1 MTIAETL
8 NQASQGLLMPSESEY
23 PFEVFIWK
31 DVVEFTPEK
40 ILELTNYS
48 PATSIEE
55 VELDYF
61 FRNVASEKDWH
72 DNIPKEN
79 VAKFQ
84 NLVQVI
90 KDNLVE
96 IRVYRIGTIE
106 ISIYIVGKTNDGDGV
121 AGVATKVIET

>member
-8 NQASQGLLMPSESEY
+8 TQASQGLLMLSESEY

-31 DVVEFTPEK
+31 DVVELTPEK
-40 ILELTNYS
+40 ILELTNYP

-72 DNIPKEN
+72 DNIQKEN
-79 VAKFQ
+79 VAKFH

-90 KDNLVE
+90 KENLAD

-106 ISIYIVGKTNDGDGV
+106 VSAYIVGKTNDGV
-121 AGVATKVIET
+121 AGLATKVIET

>member
-8 NQASQGLLMPSESEY
+8 TKASQGLLMPSESEY

-31 DVVEFTPEK
+31 DVELTPQK
-40 ILELTNYS
+40 ILELTNYP
-48 PATSIEE
+48 PATLIEE

-61 FRNVASEKDWH
+61 FRNVAGEKDGH
-72 DNIPKEN
+72 DEIQKEN

-90 KDNLVE
+90 KDNLAD
-96 IRVYRIGTIE
+96 IGVYRIGTIE
-106 ISIYIVGKTNDGDGV
+106 VSVYIVGKTNDGV
-121 AGVATKVIET
+121 AGLATKVIET

>member
-1 MTIAETL
+1 MTVTETL
-8 NQASQGLLMPSESEY
+8 TQASQGLLMPSESEY
-23 PFEVFIWK
+23 PFKIFTWK
-31 DVVEFTPEK
+31 NVELTPEK
-40 ILELTNYS
+40 ILELTNYP

-61 FRNVASEKDWH
+61 FRNVATEKDWH
-72 DNIPKEN
+72 DKIQKEN

-90 KDNLVE
+90 KDNLAE

-106 ISIYIVGKTNDGDGV
+106 VNVYIVGKTNDGV
-121 AGVATKVIET
+121 AGLATKVIET

>member
-1 MTIAETL
+1 MTVTETL
-8 NQASQGLLMPSESEY
+8 TQASQGLLMPSESEY
-23 PFEVFIWK
+23 PFEVFIW
-31 DVVEFTPEK
+31 EGAELTSEK
-40 ILELTNYS
+40 ILELTHYP

-61 FRNVASEKDWH
+61 FRNVATEKDWH
-72 DNIPKEN
+72 DKIQKEN

-90 KDNLVE
+90 KDNLTD

-106 ISIYIVGKTNDGDGV
+106 VSVYIVGLTNNGV
-121 AGVATKVIET
+121 AGLTTKVIET

>member
-1 MTIAETL
+1 MTVTETL
-8 NQASQGLLMPSESEY
+8 TQASQGLLMPSESEY
-23 PFEVFIWK
+23 PFEVFIW
-31 DVVEFTPEK
+31 EGAELTSEK
-40 ILELTNYS
+40 ILELTNYP

-61 FRNVASEKDWH
+61 FRNVATEKDWH
-72 DNIPKEN
+72 DNIQKEN

-90 KDNLVE
+90 KDNLAE

-106 ISIYIVGKTNDGDGV
+106 VNVYIVGKTNDGL
-121 AGVATKVIET
+121 AGLATKVIET

>member
-1 MTIAETL
+1 MTIIETL
-8 NQASQGLLMPSESEY
+8 TQASQGLLMPSESEY
-23 PFEVFIWK
+23 PFEVFIG
-31 DVVEFTPEK
+31 EGAELTSEK
-40 ILELTNYS
+40 ILELTHYP

-61 FRNVASEKDWH
+61 FRNVATEKDWH
-72 DNIPKEN
+72 DSIQKEN

-90 KDNLVE
+90 KDNLAE

-106 ISIYIVGKTNDGDGV
+106 VNVYIVGKTNDGL
-121 AGVATKVIET
+121 AGLATKVIET

>member
-8 NQASQGLLMPSESEY
+8 TQASQGLLMPSESEY

-31 DVVEFTPEK
+31 DVELTPEK
-40 ILELTNYS
+40 ILELTNYP
-48 PATSIEE
+48 PATSIEQ

-61 FRNVASEKDWH
+61 FRNVATEKDWH
-72 DNIPKEN
+72 DKIQKEH

-90 KDNLVE
+90 KDNLAE
-96 IRVYRIGTIE
+96 LRVYRIGTIE
-106 ISIYIVGKTNDGDGV
+106 VNVYIVGKTNDGV
-121 AGVATKVIET
+121 AGLATKVIET

>member
-1 MTIAETL
+1 MTITEIFA
-8 NQASQGLLMPSESEY
+8 QASQGLLMPSESEY
-23 PFEVFIWK
+23 PFEVFVWE
-31 DVVEFTPEK
+31 DVELTPQK
-40 ILELTNYS
+40 ILELTNYP

-72 DNIPKEN
+72 DKIQKEN

-90 KDNLVE
+90 KDNLAE
-96 IRVYRIGTIE
+96 LRVYRIGTID
-106 ISIYIVGKTNDGDGV
+106 ISIYIVGKTNDGV
-121 AGVATKVIET
+121 AGLATKVIET

>member
-8 NQASQGLLMPSESEY
+8 TRASQSLLMPSESEH

-31 DVVEFTPEK
+31 DVELTPEK
-40 ILELTNYS
+40 ILELTHYP

-61 FRNVASEKDWH
+61 FRNVATEKDWH
-72 DNIPKEN
+72 DKIQKEN

-84 NLVQVI
+84 NLVQV
-90 KDNLVE
+90 NLAE
-96 IRVYRIGTIE
+96 LRVYRIGTIE
-106 ISIYIVGKTNDGDGV
+106 VSVYIVGKTNDGV
-121 AGVATKVIET
+121 AGLATKVIET